1 MMPFNHAAH
10 SRWRCQFQSKRK
22 FTMLNIK
29 NVWELEFGPM
39 YCETF
44 GVLFNSLVA
53 AYPKI
58 CDIPE
63 GTEVLG
69 DLVRM
74 AIRATRFD
82 HKTSAAWAEAAHF
95 WLQSTCPIPSRSL
108 GGSEMV

>member
-1 MMPFNHAAH
+1 
-10 SRWRCQFQSKRK
+10 
-22 FTMLNIK
+22 MLNIK
-29 NVWELEFGPM
+29 NVWELEFGPL

-69 DLVRM
+69 DLARM
-74 AIRATRFD
+74 AIRATHFD
-82 HKTSAAWAEAAHF
+82 HSTSAAWAEAAHF
-95 WLQSTCPIPSRSL
+95 WLSERTRPIPSDFS
-108 GGSEMV
+108 GSARVWQL

>member
-1 MMPFNHAAH
+1 MMGLTTPR
-10 SRWRCQFQSKRK
+10 SRWRCQIQSKRK
-22 FTMLNIK
+22 FTMLNVK
-29 NVWELEFGPM
+29 NVEELEFGPM
-39 YCETF
+39 FCETF
-44 GVLFNSLVA
+44 GVLFDSLVA
-53 AYPKI
+53 AHPKI

-74 AIRATRFD
+74 AIRATRFE
-82 HKTSAAWAEAAHF
+82 HKTSVAWAEAAHF

>member
-1 MMPFNHAAH
+1 
-10 SRWRCQFQSKRK
+10 
-22 FTMLNIK
+22 MLNIK

-44 GVLFNSLVA
+44 GLLFDSLVA

-69 DLVRM
+69 DLKARL
-74 AIRATRFD
+74 
-82 HKTSAAWAEAAHF
+82 SYAHPPE
-95 WLQSTCPIPSRSL
+95 LSHD
-108 GGSEMV
+108 

>member
-1 MMPFNHAAH
+1 
-10 SRWRCQFQSKRK
+10 
-22 FTMLNIK
+22 MLNIK
-29 NVWELEFGPM
+29 NVWELEFGPL

-44 GVLFNSLVA
+44 GVLFDSLVA
-53 AYPKI
+53 AHPKI

-74 AIRATRFD
+74 AIRATRFE
-82 HKTSAAWAEAAHF
+82 HKTSVAWAEAAHF

>member
-1 MMPFNHAAH
+1 
-10 SRWRCQFQSKRK
+10 
-22 FTMLNIK
+22 MLNIK

-63 GTEVLG
+63 GPEVLG
-69 DLVRM
+69 DLARM

-82 HKTSAAWAEAAHF
+82 HNTSAAWAEAAHF
-95 WLQSTCPIPSRSL
+95 WLSEQSTRSIPSAQL
-108 GGSEMV
+108 GCGARRGDTL

>member
-1 MMPFNHAAH
+1 
-10 SRWRCQFQSKRK
+10 
-22 FTMLNIK
+22 MLNIK
-29 NVWELEFGPM
+29 TVWELEFGPM

-69 DLVRM
+69 DLARM

-82 HKTSAAWAEAAHF
+82 HNTSAAWAEAAHI
-95 WLQSTCPIPSRSL
+95 WLSEQSTRPIPN
-108 GGSEMV
+108 V

>member
-1 MMPFNHAAH
+1 
-10 SRWRCQFQSKRK
+10 
-22 FTMLNIK
+22 MLNTK
-29 NVWELEFGPM
+29 NAWELEFGPM
-39 YCETF
+39 YCETY

-74 AIRATRFD
+74 AIRATRFE
-82 HKTSAAWAEAAHF
+82 HNTSAAWAEAAHF
-95 WLQSTCPIPSRSL
+95 WLSEQSTRPIPYDFSD
-108 GGSEMV
+108 GEMI

>member
-1 MMPFNHAAH
+1 
-10 SRWRCQFQSKRK
+10 
-22 FTMLNIK
+22 MLNIK

-53 AYPKI
+53 SRI